1 MRREIT
7 KPQTTAVISLWIC
20 SLRAC
25 SEFLA
30 STQLTFLKFLK
41 CSRLSE
47 FNSNRE

>member
-1 MRREIT
+1 MRREKT
-7 KPQTTAVISLWIC
+7 KPQTTTVISLWIC

-41 CSRLSE
+41 CSRFLE
-47 FNSNRE
+47 FDSNRE